1 MSKRDWDEECGV
13 FGVLDTDGVL
23 EDAARM
29 AYFGLFAL
37 QHRGQES
44 AGIAVNQNGKILC
57 HKEQGLVVE
66 VFSEMTLQTMK
77 GHAAVAHVRYPSS
90 DESGY
95 DSIQP
100 MQIKSRSGHLAIS
113 HNGAITNAG
122 ELRNQLKQSGAI
134 FQTSADFE
142 VLLSLLARNRITTE
156 CIEDAIL
163 LMMAE
168 IRGAYSMVIMTNNK
182 LVGVRDPMGIR
193 PLVLGQK
200 GSCYVLASESCALDA
215 VGAKMIRDILPG
227 EVITISKEGISSHYF
242 VPKETAQK
250 KGRICIFEFV
260 YFARPDSIIDG
271 SSVYESRLNTGRI
284 LAKESPCDCDLVV
297 GAPDSGLAAAMGY
310 ALESGL
316 PYGSALLKNRYVGR
330 TFVQPSQL
338 AREMTVQL
346 KFSVMKRAVEGKRI
360 LMVDDSIVRG
370 TTTRHNIAM
379 LREAGAT
386 EVHMRVA
393 SPPLC
398 YPCFYGVNTPDQK
411 ELSAGLSSVEQVR
424 AHIGADSLSYVSLE
438 GLKSS
443 TTGIHCGHCSS
454 CFDGEFP
461 AGVPEKSKDQIHRI
475 HW

>member
-1 MSKRDWDEECGV
+1 MGKRDWNEECGV
-13 FGVLDTDGVL
+13 FGVFDTEGTL
-23 EDAARM
+23 ENAARM

-44 AGIAVNQNGKILC
+44 AGIAVNQNGRIFC

-66 VFSEMTLQTMK
+66 VFNEMTLQAMK
-77 GHAAVAHVRYPSS
+77 GHAAVAHVRYPTS

-100 MQIKSRSGHLAIS
+100 MQIKSRSGHLVIS
-113 HNGAITNAG
+113 HNGAITNAA
-122 ELRNQLKQSGAI
+122 EIRNKLKASGAI

-156 CIEDAIL
+156 CIEDAIM

-168 IRGAYSMVIMTNNK
+168 IKGAYSMVIMTDNK
-182 LVGVRDPMGIR
+182 VVGVRDPLGIR
-193 PLVLGQK
+193 PLVLGKK
-200 GSCYVLASESCALDA
+200 GTCYVLASESCALDA
-215 VGAKMIRDILPG
+215 VGADLIRDILPG
-227 EVITISKEGISSHYF
+227 EIITISKEGISSQYF
-242 VPKETAQK
+242 VPEETARKQ
-250 KGRICIFEFV
+250 GRMCIFEFV

-271 SSVYESRLNTGRI
+271 ASVYESRLNAGRI
-284 LAKESPCDCDLVV
+284 LAREAACDCDLVV

-330 TFVQPSQL
+330 TFIQPSQL
-338 AREMTVQL
+338 QREMSVQL
-346 KFSVMKRAVEGKRI
+346 KFSVMKSAVKGKRV

-370 TTTRHNIAM
+370 TTTKHNIAM

-411 ELSAGLSSVEQVR
+411 ELTAGFSSIEEVR
-424 AHIGADSLSYVSLE
+424 AHIGADSLSYISLE

-443 TTGIHCGHCSS
+443 TSGIHCGHCSS

-461 AGVPEKSKDQIHRI
+461 AGIPEKDKDQIHQI

>member
-1 MSKRDWDEECGV
+1 MSKREWDEECGV
-13 FGVLDTDGVL
+13 FGVYDTESIF

-44 AGIAVNQNGKILC
+44 AGIAVNQKGRIFC

-66 VFSEMTLQTMK
+66 VFNEMLLQTMK

-100 MQIKSRSGHLAIS
+100 MQIRSRSGHLVIS
-113 HNGAITNAG
+113 HNGAITNA
-122 ELRNQLKQSGAI
+122 EDIRNNLKQSGAI

-142 VLLSLLARNRITTE
+142 VLLSLLAKDRITTD

-163 LMMAE
+163 MMMAE
-168 IRGAYSMVIMTNNK
+168 IKGAYSMVIMTDNK
-182 LVGVRDPMGIR
+182 LVGVRDPLGIR

-215 VGAKMIRDILPG
+215 VGAKLIRDILPG
-227 EVITISKEGISSHYF
+227 EVITISGEGVSSHYF
-242 VPKETAQK
+242 VPEAEAQK

-271 SSVYESRLNTGRI
+271 ASVYESRLNTGKI
-284 LAKESPCDCDLVV
+284 LAKEAPCDCDLVV

-310 ALESGL
+310 ALEIGL

-338 AREMTVQL
+338 QREMSVQL

-411 ELSAGLSSVEQVR
+411 ELTAGFSSVEEVR
-424 AHIGADSLSYVSLE
+424 KHIDADSLAYVSLE
-438 GLKSS
+438 GLRSS
-443 TTGIHCGHCSS
+443 TAGIHCGHCSS

-461 AGVPEKSKDQIHRI
+461 AGVPAKSADHIHRI

>member
-1 MSKRDWDEECGV
+1 MSKRDWNEECGV
-13 FGVLDTDGVL
+13 FGVFDTAGVL
-23 EDAARM
+23 ENAARM

-44 AGIAVNQNGKILC
+44 AGIAVNQNGRIFC

-66 VFSEMTLQTMK
+66 VFNEMTLQAMK
-77 GHAAVAHVRYPSS
+77 GHAAVAHVRYPTS

-100 MQIKSRSGHLAIS
+100 MQIKSRSGHLVIS
-113 HNGAITNAG
+113 HNGAITNAA
-122 ELRNQLKQSGAI
+122 EIRNKLKASGAI

-156 CIEDAIL
+156 CIEDAIM

-168 IRGAYSMVIMTNNK
+168 IKGAYSMVIMTDNK
-182 LVGVRDPMGIR
+182 VVGVRDPLGIR

-200 GSCYVLASESCALDA
+200 DTCYVLASESCALDA
-215 VGAKMIRDILPG
+215 VGAKLIRDILPG
-227 EVITISKEGISSHYF
+227 EIVTISKEGISSQYF
-242 VPKETAQK
+242 VPEEIARKQGK
-250 KGRICIFEFV
+250 MCIFEFV

-271 SSVYESRLNTGRI
+271 ASVYESRLNAGRI
-284 LAKESPCDCDLVV
+284 LAREAPCDCDLVV

-330 TFVQPSQL
+330 TFIQPSQL
-338 AREMTVQL
+338 QREMSVQL
-346 KFSVMKRAVEGKRI
+346 KFSVMKSSVAGKRI

-370 TTTRHNIAM
+370 TTTKHNIAM

-411 ELSAGLSSVEQVR
+411 ELTAGFSSVEEVR

-443 TTGIHCGHCSS
+443 TSGIHCGHCSS

-461 AGVPEKSKDQIHRI
+461 AGVPEKNKDQIHQI

>member
-1 MSKRDWDEECGV
+1 MIKRDWEEECGV
-13 FGVLDTDGVL
+13 FGVFDTEGVL
-23 EDAARM
+23 QDAARM
-29 AYFGLFAL
+29 SYFGLFAL

-44 AGIAVNQNGKILC
+44 AGIAVNQNGRIIC

-66 VFSEMTLQTMK
+66 VFSEMTLQAMK
-77 GHAAVAHVRYPSS
+77 GHAAIAHVRYPSS
-90 DESGY
+90 DESGF

-100 MQIKSRSGHLAIS
+100 MQIKSKSGHLAIS
-113 HNGAITNAG
+113 HNGAITNAD
-122 ELRNQLKQSGAI
+122 EIRNHLKQAGAI

-156 CIEDAIL
+156 CIEEAIL

-168 IRGAYSMVIMTNNK
+168 IRGAYSMVIMTDNK
-182 LVGVRDPMGIR
+182 LLGMRDPLGIR
-193 PLVLGQK
+193 PLVLGRK

-215 VGAKMIRDILPG
+215 VGAKLIRDILPG
-227 EVITISKEGISSHYF
+227 EVVTISKEGISSNYF
-242 VPKETAQK
+242 VPENIAQK
-250 KGRICIFEFV
+250 KGKICVFEFV
-260 YFARPDSIIDG
+260 YFARPDSVIDG
-271 SSVYESRLNTGRI
+271 ASVYESRLNMGRA
-284 LAKESPCDCDLVV
+284 LAKEAPCDCDLVV

-310 ALESGL
+310 ALEAGL

-338 AREMTVQL
+338 QREMTVQL
-346 KFSVMKRAVEGKRI
+346 KFSVMKKAVEGKRI

-370 TTTRHNIAM
+370 TTTKHNIAM

-398 YPCFYGVNTPDQK
+398 YPCFYGVNTPDQN
-411 ELSAGLSSVEQVR
+411 ELTAGLSSVEEVR
-424 AHIGADSLSYVSLE
+424 RHIGADSLSYLSID
-438 GLKSS
+438 GLKAS
-443 TTGIHCGHCSS
+443 TAGIHCGHCSS

-461 AGVPEKSKDQIHRI
+461 AGVPDSHKEKIHSI